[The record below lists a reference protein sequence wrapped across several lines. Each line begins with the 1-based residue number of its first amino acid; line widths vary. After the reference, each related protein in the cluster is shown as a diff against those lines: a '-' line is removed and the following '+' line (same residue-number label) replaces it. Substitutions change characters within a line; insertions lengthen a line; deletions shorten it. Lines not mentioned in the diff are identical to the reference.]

1 MEEIR
6 EINVYNLIVLDESGS
21 MYSIAR
27 QAVDGI
33 NETLNGIR
41 KTQQE
46 EPYQRQYV
54 SIVTF
59 EGNGVKGVK
68 TIRDR
73 VPIENVKNLGDGDYC
88 PGGCTPLYDAM
99 GLSLTHL
106 QNCVRNDDVVL
117 VTIITDGYENAC
129 GQTQEKGMDLRVH
142 RSQSGRSRSR
152 QRSEYR
158 QCPQLRCN
166 SGRHRLHE
174 FKLRRGPAGFFPSG
188 EEYGEIPQKGECQGI
203 LQEIKRGRCGFN
215 RALLLYDFPVTSLI
229 RTDIFN

>member
-73 VPIENVKNLGDGDYC
+73 VPIENVKNLGEGDYC
-88 PGGCTPLYDAM
+88 PGGCT
-99 GLSLTHL
+99 H
-106 QNCVRNDDVVL
+106 
-117 VTIITDGYENAC
+117 
-129 GQTQEKGMDLRVH
+129 K
-142 RSQSGRSRSR
+142 
-152 QRSEYR
+152 
-158 QCPQLRCN
+158 
-166 SGRHRLHE
+166 
-174 FKLRRGPAGFFPSG
+174 
-188 EEYGEIPQKGECQGI
+188 
-203 LQEIKRGRCGFN
+203 
-215 RALLLYDFPVTSLI
+215 
-229 RTDIFN
+229 